1 MFRFCVPCVLSVIV
15 LQLGGAQPA
24 EADSYRCGRKLVR
37 TGDSSAAVLRVCGEP
52 RFKDRG
58 HERVVLDGGSKLL
71 PVERWHYKRSRRS
84 LEHVVMLYRGRVI
97 AISVGG
103 R

>member
-1 MFRFCVPCVLSVIV
+1 MFRLSLLWGLFVTM
-15 LQLGGAQPA
+15 QLGAVQLA

-58 HERVVLDGGSKLL
+58 LERVVLDGASKLL
-71 PVERWHYKRSRRS
+71 SVERWHYKQSRRR

-97 AISVGG
+97 AISADG